1 MKKLFLLALAPL
13 LAACSVFGMRSG
25 TEEPPF
31 TIIARVGEVEI
42 RRYPARLVAEMEVT
56 GDEVS
61 ARSAAFRPL
70 AAYIFGENTAG
81 ERIGM
86 TAPVAQQ
93 GERIGMTAPVAQSGG
108 EGTWRIGF
116 FMPARYT
123 LETLP
128 RPENPAIAVRTLP
141 EQTVAVLR
149 FGGTPDAPAVAG
161 ARGRLSAQ
169 LALSQAWEATGEGGA
184 WFYDPPWTIPGARRN
199 EVWVPVAPRPPV
211 LTR

>member
-1 MKKLFLLALAPL
+1 M
-13 LAACSVFGMRSG
+13 
-25 TEEPPF
+25 
-31 TIIARVGEVEI
+31 EV
-42 RRYPARLVAEMEVT
+42 RRYAPRLIAETDVAAPDAAAARGA
-56 GDEVS
+56 G
-61 ARSAAFRPL
+61 FRPL
-70 AAYIFGENTAG
+70 ADFIFGRNRAAERIGMTAPVAQAGGG

-86 TAPVAQQ
+86 TAPVA
-93 GERIGMTAPVAQSGG
+93 ERPGPDGV
-108 EGTWRIGF
+108 WRIGF